1 MVRIMERKIEIY
13 FLIITICTISYTMS
27 SEYVYVVT
35 EYGSNSTPGDLWT
48 PISRVFTSRELAYK
62 HFQKVSPP
70 MDFDVE
76 DDFRIIRYAIT
87 SEEFDAK
94 VAKKEDHILIEVN
107 FNGLMKRPDGAV
119 IVATKVVSE

>member
-1 MVRIMERKIEIY
+1 
-13 FLIITICTISYTMS
+13 MS
-27 SEYVYVVT
+27 SEYIYVVT

-48 PISRVFTSRELAYK
+48 PISRVFLSRELAYK

-70 MDFDVE
+70 MDFEVE
-76 DDFRIIRYAIT
+76 DDFRVIRYAIT

-94 VAKKEDHILIEVN
+94 VAKKEGHILIEVN

>member
-1 MVRIMERKIEIY
+1 
-13 FLIITICTISYTMS
+13 MS
-27 SEYVYVVT
+27 AEYVYVVT

-70 MDFDVE
+70 MDVE
-76 DDFRIIRYAIT
+76 DDFRVIRHAIT

-94 VAKKEDHILIEVN
+94 VAKKDVHIQIEVN

-119 IVATKVVSE
+119 IVATRVVSE

>member
-1 MVRIMERKIEIY
+1 
-13 FLIITICTISYTMS
+13 MS
-27 SEYVYVVT
+27 AEYVYVVT
-35 EYGSNSTPGDLWT
+35 RYGSNSTPGDLWT
-48 PISRVFTSRELAYK
+48 PISSVFLSRELAYK
-62 HFQKVSPP
+62 YFQKVSPP
-70 MDFDVE
+70 MDFE
-76 DDFRIIRYAIT
+76 DDDDFPVTRYAIT